1 MNSSINRNRDDDDGD
16 TDPCWMP
23 IMRQRRSFCANAA
36 HSSSMHASDSRHA
49 FIRSFDYGGERG
61 CLRFSFYFFAIATL
75 LAQSAS
81 HPMQKEKNKTKVNK
95 IQSTPNQQR
104 HRHRTSISL
113 SPPPPPSWH
122 TCCRWPSTERRASN
136 SPSDSL
142 RIDSNRS
149 RLNERSEMI
158 DRSMNETADANVS
171 VCKCSLLDLS

>member
-113 SPPPPPSWH
+113 SPPLHPPGTPAVDGRAPSGA
-122 TCCRWPSTERRASN
+122 RRTARPTRYESI
-136 SPSDSL
+136 
-142 RIDSNRS
+142 RIDR
-149 RLNERSEMI
+149 
-158 DRSMNETADANVS
+158 D
-171 VCKCSLLDLS
+171 